1 MLDRMS
7 RWAALGLVALALAAC
22 TSEPEPAASPQPS
35 PEATPEASPEPSVEP
50 ESPSPGVK
58 PAGCEDLT
66 VAGEPQVTLT
76 QNDNTFS
83 PDCLIVLGGQGLEI
97 VNEGANTHNLTIEGT
112 EVDLDIRSGEADRTE
127 AIGGIVEPGS
137 YEFFC
142 KFHRSLGMDGEITVS
157 DAG

>member
-35 PEATPEASPEPSVEP
+35 PEPSPEASPEPAVEP
-50 ESPSPGVK
+50 ESPSPEAG
-58 PAGCEDLT
+58 PAACEDLT
-66 VAGEPQVTLT
+66 VAGRPEVTIT

-97 VNEGANTHNLTIEGT
+97 VNEGANLHNFSIEGT
-112 EVDLDIRSGEADRTE
+112 DVDLDIRSGKATRTE
-127 AIGGIVEPGS
+127 AIAGIVEPGS

-157 DAG
+157 VAG